1 MTIRPFITVLVLLCS
16 SHLLPA
22 QQPAEDGKIKITGRI
37 IDSVSHQSI
46 EYATIT
52 LYATGNTHP
61 VNGITAG
68 PKGIFSIDGVKPG
81 RYTLTVEFIGYRS
94 HTVGPVTVGD
104 MGLSLGNIPLAK
116 TVDEMQSVTV
126 TAARGLVE
134 NKIDKMVFNAEKDI
148 TSQGGVATDVLKKV
162 PMVSV
167 DVDGNVELMGN
178 SNILFL
184 INGRP
189 SSIFGNNLADALQSI
204 PASQIKSIE
213 VITSPGAKYDA
224 EGTGGIINIILKDN
238 KLNGINGNVSA
249 TAGTRLENGSFNFN
263 ARHGNFGINAFF
275 SGNAQLP
282 SSTQNSSTRN
292 SYDSSGD
299 RITSLLQ
306 DGSSRFHRNGYESGL
321 GFDWS
326 VDQKNNLS
334 GNIGYDNFGNNSQG
348 SVQQQLL
355 TDGQPGSSQASDF
368 PSLILSDS
376 RFQAHSLDWNLRYK
390 KTYANEDKELD
401 ISYDG
406 SFGHNSSSYDQ
417 TQSAP
422 AGDSVFAGSSG
433 SNAGDDRESNF
444 RLDFTDPLSDKVTL
458 ETGGRIQIRDITSV
472 SPVYS
477 LDPVADAYLYDT
489 SLSNS
494 LTYNRQVYAGY
505 GSLSFPLLH
514 YLDVKG
520 GLRFERTE
528 TNAGFSKAPGT
539 SIPGYNT
546 LAPAIILSHT
556 FKNDQ
561 TLKISYSR
569 RIHRPDYR
577 SLNPYVNASDPKNL
591 TRGNPFLRPED
602 ANNIDLTFSKSF
614 DKGSALNI
622 VLFYHRSDH
631 DIQPFIV
638 YYPSFA
644 LGDTVYT
651 DVSVSTPMNVGSENN
666 YGMNIFGSVPLG
678 PKFNV
683 RTNIFLFDRYI
694 TTGTLGGPPINSFN
708 YRFNLNATYQLSPT
722 FVLEFFGN
730 FNSARNEIQGRYPSF
745 TSYNFAFRKQIWN
758 KKGSIAFSAT
768 NPFGNYVNQ
777 PTEVTGAGF
786 TLNSLRRIPFRSFG
800 INFTWKFGKLK
811 FKEDKDKDENK
822 DLPSRTRQRLNNF
835 NHKNNAY
842 ATLADMFFCFAG
854 PLSGRSNRVR
864 ARRQRFCRYQ
874 YVQDRQSRRLGLYLG
889 GTG

>member
-1 MTIRPFITVLVLLCS
+1 MNIRPFLTFLILFFTSQLLFAQS
-16 SHLLPA
+16 PA
-22 QQPAEDGKIKITGRI
+22 GDGKGKITGRI
-37 IDSVSHQSI
+37 IDSLSHQPI
-46 EYATIT
+46 GDATIT
-52 LYATGNTHP
+52 LYSSGNTHP
-61 VNGITAG
+61 VNGTIAG
-68 PKGIFSIDGVKPG
+68 SKGVFSLDGLKPGTYRLVIEFVGYRNRTFGPVMLGSKTFSI
-81 RYTLTVEFIGYRS
+81 
-94 HTVGPVTVGD
+94 GD
-104 MGLSLGNIPLAK
+104 IPLSK
-116 TVDEMQSVTV
+116 TAEEMQAVTV
-126 TAARGLVE
+126 TAPKGLVE

-162 PMVSV
+162 PMVTV

-178 SNILFL
+178 ANILFL

-224 EGTGGIINIILKDN
+224 EGTGGIINIILKEN

-249 TAGTRLENGSFNFN
+249 TAGTRLENGSFNLN
-263 ARHGNFGINAFF
+263 ARHGNFGLNTFF

-282 SSTQNSSTRN
+282 STTTNSSTRN
-292 SYDSSGD
+292 SYDSAGNLT
-299 RITSLLQ
+299 TSLLQ
-306 DGSSRFHRNGYESGL
+306 DGSSRFHRNGFESGL

-326 VDQKNNLS
+326 VNPKNNLS
-334 GNIGYDNFGNNSQG
+334 GNIGYDHFGNNSQG
-348 SVQQQLL
+348 STQQQLL
-355 TDGQPGSSQASDF
+355 NYAQPPGAPVTEF
-368 PSLILSDS
+368 PSLLNSDS

-390 KTYANEDKELD
+390 KTFANEDKELD

-406 SFGHNSSSYDQ
+406 SFGHNTSSYTQ

-422 AGDSVFAGSSG
+422 SGDSVFAGSSG
-433 SNAGDDRESNF
+433 SNAGEDHESNF

-458 ETGGRIQIRDITSV
+458 ETGGRIQLRQITSL
-472 SPVYS
+472 SPVYA
-477 LDPVADAYLYDT
+477 LDPETNGYSYDS

-494 LTYNRQVYAGY
+494 LTYDRQVYAGY
-505 GSLSFPLLH
+505 AALSFPLFH
-514 YLDVKG
+514 VLDVKG
-520 GLRFERTE
+520 GLRYERTE
-528 TNAGFSKAPGT
+528 TTAAFSKAPGT

-546 LAPAIILSHT
+546 WAPSLILSHS
-556 FKNDQ
+556 FRNDQ
-561 TLKISYSR
+561 TLKISYTE

-591 TRGNPFLRPED
+591 SRGNPFLQPEV
-602 ANNIDLTFSKSF
+602 ANNIDLTYTKSF

-622 VLFYHRSDH
+622 VLYYHRSDH

-638 YYPSFA
+638 YYPSFD

-666 YGMNIFGSVPLG
+666 YGMNIFGSVPLTS
-678 PKFNV
+678 KFNV
-683 RTNIFLFDRYI
+683 RGNVFLFERYI
-694 TTGTLGGPPINSFN
+694 TTGTLGGSPINSFN

-745 TSYNFAFRKQIWN
+745 TSYNFAFRKQFWN

-777 PTEVTGAGF
+777 ATEVTGAGF
-786 TLNSLRRIPFRSFG
+786 TLNGLRRIPFRSFG
-800 INFTWKFGKLK
+800 INFTWKFGKLE
-811 FKEDKDKDENK
+811 FKKDKDKEENK
-822 DLPSRTRQRLNNF
+822 DQ
-835 NHKNNAY
+835 
-842 ATLADMFFCFAG
+842 FAAPDNG
-854 PLSGRSNRVR
+854 
-864 ARRQRFCRYQ
+864 
-874 YVQDRQSRRLGLYLG
+874 
-889 GTG
+889 